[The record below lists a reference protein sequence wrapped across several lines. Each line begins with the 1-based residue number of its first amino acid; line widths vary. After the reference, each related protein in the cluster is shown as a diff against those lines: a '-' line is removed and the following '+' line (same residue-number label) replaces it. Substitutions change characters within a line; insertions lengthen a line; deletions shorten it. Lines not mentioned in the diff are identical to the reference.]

1 MQWSSG
7 FLGQIFLIAL
17 EKVWGVR
24 KQKKKEGKKKKMKTR
39 RGWQARVFIR
49 PFKRE

>member
-1 MQWSSG
+1 MEERFFRSG
-7 FLGQIFLIAL
+7 FFLIAL

-39 RGWQARVFIR
+39 RGWQARDFIR